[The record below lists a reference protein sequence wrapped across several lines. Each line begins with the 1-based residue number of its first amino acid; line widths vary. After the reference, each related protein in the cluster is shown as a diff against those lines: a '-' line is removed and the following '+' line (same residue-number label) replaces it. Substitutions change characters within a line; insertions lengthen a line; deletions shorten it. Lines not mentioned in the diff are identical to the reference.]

1 MSLEEIRDKL
11 INLYLCVKVR
21 KTEDIKNITQE
32 SIDNERDELRRI
44 SVIDIIN
51 YIQDSMDILVEMKA
65 IEKYEE
71 RMEREEEKNIF
82 FNSEDPNDTNGLKL
96 YEGMLIK
103 AESQI
108 RKHLRVRII
117 FLIITIYNI
126 YRMNKN

>member
-21 KTEDIKNITQE
+21 KSEEIQNITQE
-32 SIDNERDELRRI
+32 SIDNERNELKKI

-51 YIQDSMDILVEMKA
+51 YIQDSIDVLVEMKA

-71 RMEREEEKNIF
+71 KMEKDEEKNIY
-82 FNSEDPNDTNGLKL
+82 FNNEDPNDTNGLKL

-108 RKHLRVRII
+108 RKHLRVSIN
-117 FLIITIYNI
+117 FLIIIITI
-126 YRMNKN
+126 

>member
-21 KTEDIKNITQE
+21 KSEEIQNITQE
-32 SIDNERDELRRI
+32 SIDNERNELKKI

-51 YIQDSMDILVEMKA
+51 YIQDSIDVLVEMKA

-71 RMEREEEKNIF
+71 KMEKDEEKNIY
-82 FNSEDPNDTNGLKL
+82 FNNEDPNDTNGLKL

-108 RKHLRVRII
+108 RKHLRVSIN
-117 FLIITIYNI
+117 FL
-126 YRMNKN
+126 